1 MIHRLSALILALLA
15 SFLPACG
22 GADSGEGSSAEKRAS
37 AAQAAGMPPIILV
50 SLDTCRADRLGFM
63 GARNPN
69 SPSLDKLASES
80 VVFTNCISQSSNT
93 GPSHRSLFTG
103 MFPTRHK
110 HAMGSYVESPF
121 MLSGLLKDVGYQT
134 AAFTGGGFLAGKLG
148 FADGFDIYVDK
159 DEGYEESMQY
169 RRGLSSILPQAAS
182 WWRKESP
189 NWANGT
195 TGNPFFLF
203 LHTYDIHC
211 PYWPGEGYRNRYGS
225 WYEGSADLQ
234 SMCGQE
240 DFQAFLDGGVK
251 NEDINYLNAMYDAG
265 VAMTDELTGRFLEM
279 LRKDG
284 VLDKSILIIT
294 SDHGET
300 LGEHR
305 YIGHNQMW
313 EEQLHVPLMI
323 RFPGGE
329 WGGTRIPDPVMLVDV
344 LPTLLDALELP
355 APEGVQGTSLMDLA
369 RGTASFGGE
378 RFRMAMHQDLMS
390 FRVDEQWKVIVKQM
404 EDGQAKVKLYDLSR
418 DPKEARNLLKDPQQ
432 AQKYREVL
440 DGLLAEWKAWREAGR
455 ELDEKLAPAQIQGAV
470 DQQLQAELSE
480 LGYTGFEE
488 E

>member
-1 MIHRLSALILALLA
+1 MDCRFCFPLLA
-15 SFLPACG
+15 VLGLLLPACG
-22 GADSGEGSSAEKRAS
+22 GADSEASSSTAK
-37 AAQAAGMPPIILV
+37 AAGMPPIILV

-69 SPSLDKLASES
+69 SPALDKLASES

-103 MFPTRHK
+103 MYPTRHK
-110 HAMGSYVESPF
+110 HAMGSYVQSPF
-121 MLSGLLKDVGYQT
+121 MMSSLLKDVGYKT
-134 AAFTGGGFLAGKLG
+134 VAFTGGGFLAGKLG

-169 RRGLSSILPQAAS
+169 RRGLTSILPQAAA
-182 WWRKESP
+182 WWRNESSK
-189 NWANGT
+189 WSGSA
-195 TGNPFFLF
+195 TGDPFLLF

-211 PYWPGEGYRNRYGS
+211 PYWPGEGYRNRYGG
-225 WYEGSADLQ
+225 WYKGAADLQ
-234 SMCGQE
+234 NMCGQE
-240 DFQAFLDGGVK
+240 DFQAFLSSGAEK
-251 NEDINYLNAMYDAG
+251 EDINYLNAMYDAG
-265 VAMTDELTGRFLEM
+265 VAMTDELTGRFLAM
-279 LRKDG
+279 LKKDG
-284 VLDKSILIIT
+284 VLDKSILVIT

-323 RFPGGE
+323 RFPGGK
-329 WGGTRIPDPVMLVDV
+329 WGGTRIGDPVMLVDV

-369 RGTASFGGE
+369 RGTASFGDK
-378 RFRMAMHQDLMS
+378 RFRMAMHLDQMS
-390 FRVDEQWKVIVKQM
+390 FRLDNQWKVIVRQM
-404 EDGQAKVKLYDLSR
+404 EDGQAKAKLYDLSR
-418 DPKEARNLLKDPQQ
+418 DPRESRNLLNDPQE
-432 AQKYREVL
+432 AKIYREVL
-440 DGLLAEWKAWREAGR
+440 DDLLAEWKSWREDNR
-455 ELDEKLAPAQIQGAV
+455 QLDEKLAPSQIEGAI
-470 DQQLQAELSE
+470 DKQLQAELSE